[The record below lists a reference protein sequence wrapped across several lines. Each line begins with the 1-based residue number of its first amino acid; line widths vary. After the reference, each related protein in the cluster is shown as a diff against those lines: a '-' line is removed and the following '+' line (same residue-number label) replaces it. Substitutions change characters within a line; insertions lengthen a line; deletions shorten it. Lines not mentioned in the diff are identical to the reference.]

1 MYTLAIDLGGTRIKA
16 GLLDGKKLVDSCSE
30 KASSEKGLQ
39 NSLPLIEKMVDC
51 LLENQNISEKELLGI
66 GFSFA
71 GLVDSVHNRV
81 ISTNKKYDDA
91 PQLDLPR
98 WAKERWNLPLYLE
111 NDARMALL
119 GEWRY
124 GVGKGIENIV
134 MITLGTGIGSQS
146 SSKETTQGQTFSGR
160 IWVDTLR

>member
-51 LLENQNISEKELLGI
+51 LLENQNISGKELSLRWLI
-66 GFSFA
+66 HPVQFP
-71 GLVDSVHNRV
+71 
-81 ISTNKKYDDA
+81 NKICMC
-91 PQLDLPR
+91 PQLINSLSKSVESASLSR
-98 WAKERWNLPLYLE
+98 KC
-111 NDARMALL
+111 ARMVL

-124 GVGKGIENIV
+124 G
-134 MITLGTGIGSQS
+134 
-146 SSKETTQGQTFSGR
+146 
-160 IWVDTLR
+160 